1 MAFETLC
8 PFLALSSVTI
18 GEGRDGGKLEDPD
31 QDAAASHA
39 EKKKLQPTEGLRTRM
54 AGSNGTLSQNEGHA
68 GSQEDLLLYF
78 VPALFLIQ
86 KGMFACP

>member
-1 MAFETLC
+1 
-8 PFLALSSVTI
+8 
-18 GEGRDGGKLEDPD
+18 
-31 QDAAASHA
+31 
-39 EKKKLQPTEGLRTRM
+39 M

-86 KGMFACP
+86 KGMFACPWAVFTCLGLSECQNHGASIMRIIKCDPVKV